1 MEKQDRGNSA
11 ELERIDVVEL
21 LRDYFKILSAMW
33 IWLLIFS
40 LLGAGLFYGRAV
52 KQYVPVYT
60 ASATFAISI
69 WENQQSSSA
78 AYYDNAAAE
87 QMATTFPYILTSGVL
102 RRQVEKD
109 LGKSVATGSI
119 KAVVANNTNLLTLSV
134 TSMDPESAY
143 EVLQSVIK
151 NYPSLSEV
159 IVGRVNMVQLD
170 ETGIPTTPDNPQNFK
185 QQTIKG
191 ALCGV
196 ILVAGW
202 AALILFTRRTIRKE
216 SDVQKRMH
224 IKCFGAIPQITFKKR
239 TNSLKW
245 RIVLTEP
252 GIEGILQEPLRI
264 IRNKVERYANESG
277 KKVFLIT
284 SALAGEGKSTV
295 AVNLALS
302 LAKAGHKVVLI
313 DCDLRHPSGRDI
325 LGMKDG
331 EGLVEVLTRKAK
343 INDCMLRANELGL
356 GRDINMMIIPGGKP
370 IDGGSELLETRE
382 MGALVEIVKKWADY
396 VILDSAP
403 TGLLTDAVVLARYAD
418 AAIFVVRKDYAKVDY
433 IMDGMEYLAESG
445 IPIIGGVL
453 NGV

>member
-1 MEKQDRGNSA
+1 MGHQERENNA
-11 ELERIDVVEL
+11 ELERIDIIEFLQEYVKKL
-21 LRDYFKILSAMW
+21 CRMW
-33 IWLLIFS
+33 VWLVIFS
-40 LLGAGLFYGRAV
+40 LLGAGLFYARV
-52 KQYVPVYT
+52 QRQYVPVYT

-69 WENQQSSSA
+69 WDNQQSSSS

-102 RRQVEKD
+102 RRQVEAD
-109 LGKSVATGSI
+109 VGESVATGSI

-134 TSMDPESAY
+134 TSVDPESAY

-159 IVGRVNMVQLD
+159 IVGRVNMALLD
-170 ETGIPTTPDNPQNFK
+170 ETGIPTVPDNPRNFTR
-185 QQTIKG
+185 QIIKG

-202 AALILFTRRTIRKE
+202 AALKLFTRRTIRKE
-216 SDVQKRMH
+216 SDVQERMH
-224 IKCFGAIPQITFKKR
+224 IKCFGAVPQITAKKR
-239 TNSLKW
+239 SNSLKW

-252 GIEGILQEPLRI
+252 RIEGVLREPLRI
-264 IRNKVERYANESG
+264 IRNKVERYVNESG
-277 KKVFLIT
+277 KKVFLVT

-302 LAKAGHKVVLI
+302 LAQAGHKVVLI
-313 DCDLRHPSGRDI
+313 DCDLRHPSGREI
-325 LGMKDG
+325 LGIKDG
-331 EGLVEVLTRKAK
+331 NGLGEVLTGKAE

-356 GRDINMMIIPGGKP
+356 GKDMNVMIIPGGKP
-370 IDGGSELLETRE
+370 VEGGSELLESKK

-403 TGLLTDAVVLARYAD
+403 AGLLTDAVVLAQYAD

-433 IMDGMEYLAESG
+433 IMDGMEQLAESG
-445 IPIIGGVL
+445 ISIIGGVL